1 MVDATTFVTELEAKH
16 LETFRQLVAAYVS
29 GLVKE
34 TMSVTDALKLEL
46 RAVVEA
52 VEVAALWLPDS
63 DQLAMK
69 MALATRCGDCAQ
81 HFGVIADRLGAL
93 GVPADSFD
101 PRHGRY
107 SKLFAFFRS
116 LQTTEERTARRLP
129 HLGSLTLTRFEAVA
143 AFCDEKGE
151 TAALYRGLLSDDERR
166 HVDAGRRAHQCGQRP
181 WRPGPHH
188 RDAAGAR
195 RECVHP
201 GSGRSRLGT
210 DSSGLERDWQARP
223 RRRKL
228 EQRR

>member
-16 LETFRQLVAAYVS
+16 LETFRQLVAAYVT

-81 HFGVIADRLGAL
+81 HFGAIADRLGAL

-101 PRHGRY
+101 PRHGGY

-116 LQTTEERTARRLP
+116 LQTTEERTAAGFLT
-129 HLGSLTLTRFEAVA
+129 LGSLTLTRFEAVA
-143 AFCDEKGE
+143 AFCDEKGDPE

-166 HVDAGRRAHQCGQRP
+166 HVDSGRHLLVAVAETEESQAR
-181 WRPGPHH
+181 
-188 RDAAGAR
+188 AR
-195 RECVHP
+195 RSTYRTVEVVGEVQDP
-201 GSGRSRLGT
+201 ALLRKFLLRSVKKT
-210 DSSGLERDWQARP
+210 
-223 RRRKL
+223 
-228 EQRR
+228 